1 MRQGKTKV
9 AKIVDTPRRNWVTT
23 SLSMLTPNALLICCA
38 IREPPLFGNQI
49 KLRAPMWRYVPAYI
63 AANISS
69 DWLMA

>member
-1 MRQGKTKV
+1 M
-9 AKIVDTPRRNWVTT
+9 TT

-63 AANISS
+63 AANIPS